1 MAASRRA
8 TPAAP
13 QARQQA
19 PWLLRKSVQ
28 DGIARA
34 IAVVLIVIGGTACL
48 LPFLWMV
55 STSFKGQVEV
65 YQFPPRWIPRHFL
78 WRNYTEAFSILPF
91 GQFFINSAVIAVT
104 SMVGTVLS
112 CSVVAYAF
120 ARLRAPG
127 RDALFLVLLATMM
140 LPGQVTI
147 IPVYITFR
155 YLGWINTFKPLIVP
169 SFFAGAFSVF
179 LLRQFLMSIPAE
191 LDDAA
196 RIDGAGVPGVFF
208 RILAPMSKPALA
220 TVAIFSFM
228 GDWSS
233 FFGPLLYLNSKD
245 KMTVPVAISFF
256 RKTESGSGNMA
267 YMMAVSV
274 LALVPPV
281 LIFFFAQRYFIQ
293 GIVVTGLKG

>member
-1 MAASRRA
+1 MVASGESTSRA
-8 TPAAP
+8 N
-13 QARQQA
+13 ARLQT
-19 PWLLRKSVQ
+19 PWLLRKSTQ
-28 DGIARA
+28 DGIARGFA
-34 IAVVLIVIGGTACL
+34 LLVIVVGGAACIA
-48 LPFLWMV
+48 PFLWMV

-65 YQFPPRWIPRHFL
+65 YQFPPRWIPKHWL
-78 WRNYTEAFSILPF
+78 WSNYTEAFTILPF
-91 GQFFINSAVIAVT
+91 GRFFLNSAVIALS

-127 RDALFLVLLATMM
+127 RDALFMVLLATMM

-196 RIDGAGVPGVFF
+196 RIDGAGVLGVFF
-208 RILAPMSKPALA
+208 RILVPMSKPALA

-274 LALVPPV
+274 LALIPPV

>member
-1 MAASRRA
+1 LWRGFA
-8 TPAAP
+8 
-13 QARQQA
+13 
-19 PWLLRKSVQ
+19 L
-28 DGIARA
+28 
-34 IAVVLIVIGGTACL
+34 VLILVGGAACL

-55 STSFKGQVEV
+55 STSFKSQVEV

-78 WRNYTEAFSILPF
+78 WRNYTAAFTILPF
-91 GQFFINSAVIAVT
+91 GRFFLNSAIIAIS
-104 SMVGTVLS
+104 SMIGTVLS

-179 LLRQFLMSIPAE
+179 LLRQFFMSIPAE
-191 LDDAA
+191 MDDAA
-196 RIDGAGVPGVFF
+196 KIDGAGVLGTFF
-208 RILAPMSKPALA
+208 RILVPMSKPALA

-245 KMTVPVAISFF
+245 KMTVPVALSFF
-256 RKTESGSGNMA
+256 RNTQSGSGNMA

-274 LALVPPV
+274 IALLPPV